1 MTGKEIFS
9 IPTANLFTLKSKIEK
24 LAKRAEKLGCDLPT
38 MEVVSETYSKTYV
51 VTENGNL
58 DHHHDN
64 DCGCQPADYQKFL
77 ELRDIEFVDV
87 KVLGQG
93 PSLKGWSIT
102 VYVTRDGMEFG
113 GHANASDDERAR
125 VENGECDHCGLK
137 RNRKGAFV
145 VEHLDGSH
153 KVIGT
158 TCIKDFLGWSSPNK
172 IASYMTDLHAF
183 IRDADFETTHRVY
196 GQAVATLDLDTILE
210 LAHREVETNGWVS
223 VGMANDWTSPYTDE
237 DTTKQK
243 VLIALKDTPEA
254 TLSPEAKVV
263 KDWMLTLKGSDTEY
277 LNNLGIIA
285 EKGFATNRT
294 IGIAVSGVIAYQN
307 MISAKAREEAR
318 KEQADTSIH
327 MGEINKRE
335 EFTNV
340 SLDSKTWKTVSTQYD
355 EYETCIHR
363 FTVNGNVMVWFGSK
377 ELEAN
382 EGEIITVKATVKKH
396 DTFNGIAQTIV
407 NRVALV

>member
-1 MTGKEIFS
+1 
-9 IPTANLFTLKSKIEK
+9 
-24 LAKRAEKLGCDLPT
+24 
-38 MEVVSETYSKTYV
+38 
-51 VTENGNL
+51 
-58 DHHHDN
+58 
-64 DCGCQPADYQKFL
+64 
-77 ELRDIEFVDV
+77 
-87 KVLGQG
+87 
-93 PSLKGWSIT
+93 
-102 VYVTRDGMEFG
+102 
-113 GHANASDDERAR
+113 
-125 VENGECDHCGLK
+125 
-137 RNRKGAFV
+137 
-145 VEHLDGSH
+145 
-153 KVIGT
+153 
-158 TCIKDFLGWSSPNK
+158 
-172 IASYMTDLHAF
+172 
-183 IRDADFETTHRVY
+183 
-196 GQAVATLDLDTILE
+196 
-210 LAHREVETNGWVS
+210 
-223 VGMANDWTSPYTDE
+223 
-237 DTTKQK
+237 
-243 VLIALKDTPEA
+243 
-254 TLSPEAKVV
+254 
-263 KDWMLTLKGSDTEY
+263 MLTLKGSDTEY

-340 SLDSKTWKTVSTQYD
+340 SLDSKTWKTISTQYD